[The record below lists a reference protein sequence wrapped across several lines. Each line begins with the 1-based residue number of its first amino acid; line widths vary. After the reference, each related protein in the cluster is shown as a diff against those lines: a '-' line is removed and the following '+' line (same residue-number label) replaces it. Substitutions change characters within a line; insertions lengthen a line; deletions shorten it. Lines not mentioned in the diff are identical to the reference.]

1 MAISKA
7 TLLNTMKE
15 ARKMQDTRNATKY
28 VAQED
33 GKGLSTNDY
42 TTEAKTKLDGV
53 AEGAQVNVIE
63 SVTVKGETI
72 TTITGKNV
80 ELDLDAYAK
89 KSDMTAVLKYKGS
102 KDSYAGLPAEGN
114 ALGDVW
120 NIAKADKTHNV
131 KAGDNVAWNGEN
143 WDVLAGTEDLSGY
156 VEKADG
162 KVLSSND
169 YTDEEKAQLA
179 ALEANKDEQVT
190 GEDIASIFAD
200 A

>member
-15 ARKMQDTRNATKY
+15 ARKEQDKRNATRY
-28 VAQED
+28 VAQEA
-33 GKGLSTNDY
+33 GKGLSSNDY
-42 TTEAKTKLDGV
+42 TAEAKAKLEGV

-63 SVTVKGETI
+63 SVSVKGEAI
-72 TTITGKNV
+72 ATTTGKNV

-102 KDSYAGLPAEGN
+102 KDSYADLPSEDN

-131 KAGDNVAWNGEN
+131 KAGENVAWNGTE

-156 VEKADG
+156 VAKEEG
-162 KVLSSND
+162 KGLSSND
-169 YTDEEKAQLA
+169 YTTEEKKQLA
-179 ALEANKDEQVT
+179 ALEANKDEQVSS
-190 GEDIASIFAD
+190 EDIAGIFAD
-200 A
+200 E

>member
-15 ARKMQDTRNATKY
+15 ARKEQDKRNATRY
-28 VAQED
+28 VAQEA
-33 GKGLSTNDY
+33 GKGLSSNDY
-42 TTEAKTKLDGV
+42 TAEAKAKLEGV

-63 SVTVKGETI
+63 SVSVKGEAI
-72 TTITGKNV
+72 ATTTGKNV

-102 KDSYAGLPAEGN
+102 KDSYAELPSEDN

-120 NIAKADKTHNV
+120 NIAKADKSHNV
-131 KAGDNVAWNGEN
+131 KAGDNVAWNGTE

-156 VEKADG
+156 VTKEEG
-162 KVLSSND
+162 KGLSSND
-169 YTDEEKAQLA
+169 YTTEEKNQLA
-179 ALEANKDEQVT
+179 ALEANKDEQVSS
-190 GEDIASIFAD
+190 EDIAGIFAD
-200 A
+200 E

>member
-15 ARKMQDTRNATKY
+15 ARKMQDTRNAAKY
-28 VAQED
+28 VAQEA

-42 TTEAKTKLDGV
+42 TTEAKTKLEGV
-53 AEGAQVNVIE
+53 AEGAQANVIE
-63 SVTVKGETI
+63 SVTVKGEAI
-72 TTITGKNV
+72 VTTTGKNV

-89 KSDMTAVLKYKGS
+89 KSDMTTVLKYKGS
-102 KDSYAGLPAEGN
+102 KDSYAELPAEGN

-169 YTDEEKAQLA
+169 CTDEEKAQLA

-190 GEDIASIFAD
+190 SEDIASIFAD

>member
-1 MAISKA
+1 MAISKKDFLDSLSYFRQKLKTEIA
-7 TLLNTMKE
+7 GG
-15 ARKMQDTRNATKY
+15 Y
-28 VAQED
+28 VAQEA

-72 TTITGKNV
+72 TTTTGKNV

-102 KDSYAGLPAEGN
+102 KDSYAELPAEDN

-156 VEKADG
+156 VEKVDG
-162 KVLSSND
+162 KALSSND

-190 GEDIASIFAD
+190 SEDIASIFAD

>member
-15 ARKMQDTRNATKY
+15 ARKEQDKRNATRY
-28 VAQED
+28 VAQEA
-33 GKGLSTNDY
+33 GKGLSSNDY
-42 TTEAKTKLDGV
+42 TAEAKAKLEGV

-63 SVTVKGETI
+63 SVSVKGEAIAI
-72 TTITGKNV
+72 TTGKNV

-102 KDSYAGLPAEGN
+102 KDSYADLPSEDN

-120 NIAKADKTHNV
+120 NIAKADKSHNV
-131 KAGDNVAWNGEN
+131 KAGDNVAWNGTE

-156 VEKADG
+156 VTKEDG
-162 KVLSSND
+162 KGLSSND
-169 YTDEEKAQLA
+169 YTTEEKNQLA
-179 ALEANKDEQVT
+179 ALEANKDEQVSS
-190 GEDIASIFAD
+190 EDIAGIFAD
-200 A
+200 E

>member
-15 ARKMQDTRNATKY
+15 ARKEQDKRNATKY
-28 VAQED
+28 VAQEA

-72 TTITGKNV
+72 TTITSKNV

-102 KDSYAGLPAEGN
+102 KDSYAELPAEDN

-156 VEKADG
+156 VEKVDG
-162 KVLSSND
+162 KALSSND

-190 GEDIASIFAD
+190 SEDIASIFTD

>member
-15 ARKMQDTRNATKY
+15 ARKMQDTRNAAKY
-28 VAQED
+28 VAQEA

-42 TTEAKTKLDGV
+42 TTEAKTKLEGV
-53 AEGAQVNVIE
+53 AEGAQANVIE
-63 SVTVKGETI
+63 SVTVKGEAI
-72 TTITGKNV
+72 VTTTGKNV

-89 KSDMTAVLKYKGS
+89 KSDMTTVLKYKGS
-102 KDSYAGLPAEGN
+102 KDSYAELPAEGN

-120 NIAKADKTHNV
+120 NIAKADKAHNV

-169 YTDEEKAQLA
+169 CTDEEKAQLA

-190 GEDIASIFAD
+190 SEDIASIFAD

>member
-15 ARKMQDTRNATKY
+15 ARKEQDKRNATRY
-28 VAQED
+28 VAQEA
-33 GKGLSTNDY
+33 GKGLSSNYY
-42 TTEAKTKLDGV
+42 TAEAKAKLEGV

-63 SVTVKGETI
+63 SVSVKGEAIAI
-72 TTITGKNV
+72 TTGKNV

-102 KDSYAGLPAEGN
+102 KDSYADLPSEDN

-120 NIAKADKTHNV
+120 NIAKADKSHNV
-131 KAGDNVAWNGEN
+131 KAGDNVAWNGTE

-156 VEKADG
+156 VTKEDG
-162 KVLSSND
+162 KGLSSND
-169 YTDEEKAQLA
+169 YTTEEKNQLA
-179 ALEANKDEQVT
+179 ALEANKDEQVSS
-190 GEDIASIFAD
+190 EDIAGIFAD
-200 A
+200 E